1 MINDDNGSDSRRT
14 SVKSLLNSPP
24 SVLPSSDDRPDSKA
38 SSTSDLAQQLTNE
51 MASGDDELE
60 EDTVASSATTETAAN
75 HKPRRYSRPP
85 IWATKWQGL
94 GRQSERD
101 HRPAPRQDRPRG
113 GGSDHQRGPGGS
125 RGPPPGSSTTTTT
138 TITGCPPSIS
148 GIKPFESV
156 TRTVT
161 SWLHAHLSTMSPDQL
176 QTVELEAKIGT
187 IQHKKAGSDRAR
199 LDLPIVTEAVVNQ
212 QYVGAQCSFSSQLPE
227 TLLEEAKRILDS
239 ADPKFIKSTEHTIHR
254 DEIYEGGQDKGN
266 LRITRDDVTGRQV
279 AKIRKKAIAHIMIHC
294 PTDPFDI
301 RLSLATES
309 PTDDVPQGVCR
320 TRRKDRISYLY
331 DGFRADLTKVSGS
344 SMSSELEMECDSHKL
359 IGYFTDRN
367 DPRNMDKV
375 EELLQILLDS
385 MRYVN
390 RRLKA

>member
-1 MINDDNGSDSRRT
+1 MINDDAGSDSRRT

-24 SVLPSSDDRPDSKA
+24 GVPSSDDRPDSKA
-38 SSTSDLAQQLTNE
+38 SSTSDLAQQLANE
-51 MASGDDELE
+51 LSDEE
-60 EDTVASSATTETAAN
+60 Q
-75 HKPRRYSRPP
+75 KPRRYEHPP
-85 IWATKWQGL
+85 IWAQKWQ
-94 GRQSERD
+94 
-101 HRPAPRQDRPRG
+101 H
-113 GGSDHQRGPGGS
+113 GGS
-125 RGPPPGSSTTTTT
+125 RERERPRQERQERPLQRRPERSDRQSHVTATNQL
-138 TITGCPPSIS
+138 TGCPPSIS

-161 SWLHAHLSTMSPDQL
+161 SWLHAHLQNMSPDQL
-176 QTVELEAKIGT
+176 KTVELEAKIGT
-187 IQHKKAGSDRAR
+187 IQHKKAGADRAR

-227 TLLEEAKRILDS
+227 SLLEEAKRILDA

-266 LRITRDDVTGRQV
+266 LRITRDDVTRRQV

-301 RLSLATES
+301 RLSLSTES
-309 PTDDVPQGVCR
+309 PSDDIPQGVCR
-320 TRRKDRISYLY
+320 TRIKDRISYIY

-344 SMSSELEMECDSHKL
+344 SVSSELEMECDTNKL
-359 IGYFTDRN
+359 IGYFADRN

-390 RRLKA
+390 RRLKG

>member
-1 MINDDNGSDSRRT
+1 MDIGKMINDDNGSDSRRT

-24 SVLPSSDDRPDSKA
+24 TGLPSSDDRPDSKA
-38 SSTSDLAQQLTNE
+38 SSTSDLAQQLTHE
-51 MASGDDELE
+51 MESGEDDDDE
-60 EDTVASSATTETAAN
+60 DAAAAVN

-85 IWATKWQGL
+85 IWATKWQGT
-94 GRQSERD
+94 GRHAERD
-101 HRPAPRQDRPRG
+101 HRPPPHRQDRRDPRMERQ
-113 GGSDHQRGPGGS
+113 SGGS
-125 RGPPPGSSTTTTT
+125 RALPASSTT

-161 SWLHAHLSTMSPDQL
+161 SWLHAHLSTMSPEQL

-187 IQHKKAGSDRAR
+187 IQHKKAGADRAR

-212 QYVGAQCSFSSQLPE
+212 QYVQAQCSFSSQLPE
-227 TLLEEAKRILDS
+227 SLLEEAKRILDA

-254 DEIYEGGQDKGN
+254 DEIYEGQQDKGN

-344 SMSSELEMECDSHKL
+344 SMSSELEMEADSHKL

-367 DPRNMDKV
+367 DPHNMDKV